1 VTTRSTTR
9 DHHLDDVPV
18 ERGGDLAALDALLD
32 DAAATPLD
40 HPAWEVLRRRAGA
53 VTRSL
58 AARGLAPTATVVAA
72 GDPPVVVA
80 RALARAAGHTRAAA
94 RDAALARRGPVAC

>member
-1 VTTRSTTR
+1 VSTRTTTR
-9 DHHLDDVPV
+9 DHHLADPAVAD
-18 ERGGDLAALDALLD
+18 GGDLAALDVLLG
-32 DAAATPLD
+32 DAASLPLE
-40 HPAWEVLRRRAGA
+40 HPAWEVLRHRAGA

-58 AARGLAPTATVVAA
+58 AARGLAPASTVVTA

-94 RDAALARRGPVAC
+94 RDAVLVRRGPVAC